1 MNSNSLKERI
11 DWITILLFTL
21 ISLIGVYAIF
31 SVEYKGGDLFDTTGK
46 SYNKQLMWLGF
57 SLIAGFAITLMD
69 SRTFSN
75 LSFGSYAVGF
85 LLLVIVLFFH
95 DNVKGSKSW
104 LPLGF
109 MRFQPGELMKIFVA
123 LSLSKFISTQGINF
137 AHNTKH
143 RMLALAITFLPCLLV
158 ILSNETGLALVYF
171 SFLLAMY
178 REGLPR
184 AILIVGLS
192 IGLLGILTLVLD
204 KTVLFYVL
212 TSLLVIEFIALRKQI
227 ARSRELL
234 IVSVAVWLMAVGFSQ
249 FAVPYAFKNVLK
261 SYQVDRIYTMLGKDV
276 PQEYIKKD
284 ASGEDVKMGG
294 SDYNVKQSKIAI
306 GSGGFWGKGPLNGTQ
321 TSGNFV
327 PEQRTDFIFCSIGE
341 QFGFFGSIILIGLY
355 LGLLYRIIFVA
366 ERQKSKFSR
375 IYAYCVAGILFF
387 HLAINVSMTMGLAP
401 VIGIPLP
408 MLSYGGTSLLTF
420 AAMIFIL
427 VRLDADRM
435 SVIR

>member
-11 DWITILLFTL
+11 DWVLVLLFTL
-21 ISLIGVYAIF
+21 ISLIGVYAVF
-31 SVEYKGGDLFDTTGK
+31 SVEYKGGGLFSGASS
-46 SYNKQLMWLGF
+46 SYTKQLLWLGI
-57 SLIAGFAITLMD
+57 SLAAGFAITLMD

-75 LSFGSYAVGF
+75 LAFGSYAFGF
-85 LLLVIVLFFH
+85 LLLIVVLFFH

-123 LSLSKFISTQGINF
+123 LTLSKYISTQGINF
-137 AHNTKH
+137 ANNSKH
-143 RMLALAITFLPCLLV
+143 RMLALGLLFLPCLLV

-184 AILIVGLS
+184 AILIVGFS
-192 IGLLGILTLVLD
+192 IILLGILTLVLD
-204 KTVLFYVL
+204 KTVLFYLL
-212 TSLLVIEFIALRKQI
+212 TGLLITEFIVLRKQI

-234 IVSVAVWLMAVGFSQ
+234 IVSVAIWLLSVGFSQ

-276 PQEYIKKD
+276 PKEYIKID
-284 ASGEDVKMGG
+284 ADGEQVKMGG

-306 GSGGFWGKGPLNGTQ
+306 GSGGFWGKGALNGTQ

-341 QFGFFGSIILIGLY
+341 QFGFWGSTLLIILY
-355 LGLLYRIIFVA
+355 LGLLYRIVFVA